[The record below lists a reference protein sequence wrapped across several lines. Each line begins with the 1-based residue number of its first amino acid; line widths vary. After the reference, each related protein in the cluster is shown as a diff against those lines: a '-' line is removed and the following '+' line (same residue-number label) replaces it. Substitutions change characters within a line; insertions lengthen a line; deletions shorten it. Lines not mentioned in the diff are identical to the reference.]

1 MRSEGTFNILLV
13 AADEVVSFPVS
24 NSIFSLAGGA
34 SVSNFE
40 KKSVGASFAGALVK
54 YTLGSL
60 EGLGV
65 GTSVCDVEGKTV
77 GDSVGFNVGFSV
89 GGLKKGSSVPN
100 MRSFQTTFIGAS
112 VGAKV
117 G

>member
-1 MRSEGTFNILLV
+1 MRSEGTHSITFEV
-13 AADEVVSFPVS
+13 ADEESSVPNSF
-24 NSIFSLAGGA
+24 FSWAGGI

-54 YTLGSL
+54 YALGSL

-65 GTSVCDVEGKTV
+65 GTFVGDFEGTTV
-77 GDSVGFNVGFSV
+77 GDIVGFNVGLSV

-100 MRSFQTTFIGAS
+100 MRSLQMTFIGAS
-112 VGAKV
+112 DGAKV